1 MIDGNSED
9 GEANGVSDEELSGPV
24 VDRRTTMKL
33 LGATGLAGMAGCLGG
48 GDGGDSQGTT
58 ASGGDETETETETQ
72 ANANQKQGGR
82 LQAAWFTG
90 SIDVLDPPY
99 ISVGQYFQVAGN
111 VFNGLVTLKK
121 DLTVRGDL
129 AKDWTVENDGKRF
142 TFQLREGVKFHNGD
156 EFTAEDVK
164 YTINRTISNEAPAA
178 GKLGSL
184 KPVSEGGVN
193 VKGDYEIELNF
204 AEAMAPALI
213 YLTRGPGRAA
223 TIVNK
228 NAIEEMGEE
237 QYKITPVGT
246 GPFKVTKHEVGSGI
260 TLDAFDDY
268 FGTDENG
275 NSLPYLDGID
285 IKPISEPATLVN
297 ALRGGDVDFANLV
310 PLQNIDKVEQA
321 GEVEKLSAPGVNWY
335 GLAMNQ
341 DREPFGSKKA
351 RMGVAKSINN
361 EQFIQTAYFGNAISA
376 KGPINKATNWVW
388 REDKPD
394 DQSYDPEKG
403 SQLLEES
410 GASGA
415 SFSILTTKDSL
426 RAAKA
431 MRQQLNKAGFDV
443 SVEQVTSS
451 TYWER
456 YEKGNYDTTIS
467 GSVGDPDPDQSLYN
481 FYRKPSADG
490 VWNWVNYE
498 SDEVHQLLAD
508 QRQALDRDERK
519 QLLQKLED
527 KLIADVPHAYLIHQD
542 DVAARRSNVKGFTHI
557 PFLRNFH
564 TTWLDE

>member
-1 MIDGNSED
+1 M
-9 GEANGVSDEELSGPV
+9 SDEALSGPV

-48 GDGGDSQGTT
+48 GDGGESQGTT
-58 ASGGDETETETETQ
+58 ASGGDGTETETETQ
-72 ANANQKQGGR
+72 ADANQKQGGR

-129 AKDWTVENDGKRF
+129 AKDWTVENDGKKF

-184 KPVSEGGVN
+184 KPVDEGGVN
-193 VKGDYEIELNF
+193 VKGDYEVELNF
-204 AEAMAPALI
+204 SEAMAPALI

-228 NAIEEMGEE
+228 NAIEEMGAD
-237 QYKITPVGT
+237 QYKIKPVGT

-268 FGTDENG
+268 FETDENG

-285 IKPISEPATLVN
+285 INPISEPATLVN

-376 KGPINKATNWVW
+376 KGPINKATEWVW

-498 SDEVHQLLAD
+498 NDEVHRLLAE
-508 QRQALDRDERK
+508 QRKALDRDERK
-519 QLLQKLED
+519 QLLQQLED

>member
-1 MIDGNSED
+1 MIDGNSGD

-82 LQAAWFTG
+82 LHAAWFTG

-184 KPVSEGGVN
+184 KPVGEGGVN
-193 VKGDYEIELNF
+193 VKGDYEVELNF

-297 ALRGGDVDFANLV
+297 ALRSGDVDFANLV